1 MYNILDKVYYIKY
14 ALHMFT
20 TSDIKVL
27 IQKGEK
33 LAIAIENYPSRGQ
46 TAVQE
51 LYQTAQGKLFL
62 KRVSE
67 RNHEECQI
75 NVKSGTLAERE
86 FWAFKLANTMGLFVP
101 PLWLMDE
108 FTTVQI
114 WLDYPD
120 GKTFKKSTGKMDLIA
135 KNVFECAV
143 FDWVTGQIDRH
154 DANYLFDYTKKRI
167 IPVDSAHGF
176 LKYEG
181 ALPDY
186 LHLFEVGKTG
196 ALNARIKSNVK
207 KKLDDISNGEFK
219 TIVPL
224 REEDEFKELLNRK
237 NMLSRVNNI
246 TDLLDLYRSKK

>member
-1 MYNILDKVYYIKY
+1 MLTN
-14 ALHMFT
+14 
-20 TSDIKVL
+20 SDIKAL
-27 IQKGEK
+27 IEGGEK
-33 LAIAIENYPSRGQ
+33 LAVALENYPSRGQ

-86 FWAFKLANTMGLFVP
+86 FWAFKLASTIGLFVP

-108 FTTVQI
+108 FTTVQR
-114 WLDYPD
+114 WLDHPD
-120 GKTFKKSTGKMDLIA
+120 GKTFKKSTGKMDFVA
-135 KNVFECAV
+135 KNIYECAV

-154 DANYLFDYTKKRI
+154 DANYLYDYTKKLVV
-167 IPVDSAHGF
+167 PVDSAHGF

-186 LHLFEVGKTG
+186 LHLLEIGEADK
-196 ALNARIKSNVK
+196 LNRKIISKVK
-207 KKLDDISNGEFK
+207 KRLDNILDNELK
-219 TIVPL
+219 KVVPL
-224 REEDEFKELLNRK
+224 RDGSEINALLDRK
-237 NMLSRVNNI
+237 NLLSRVNSI
-246 TDLLDLYRSKK
+246 KDLLDLYRSKR